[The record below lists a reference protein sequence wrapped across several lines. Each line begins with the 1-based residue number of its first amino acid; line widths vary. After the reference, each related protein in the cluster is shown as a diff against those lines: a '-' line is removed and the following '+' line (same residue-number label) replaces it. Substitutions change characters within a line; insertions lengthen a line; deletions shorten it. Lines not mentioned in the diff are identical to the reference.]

1 MLVSSWKSELFSC
14 ERIFSTENDNIFND
28 ASLQTEKF
36 EKIRKRP
43 TILTQVSGVAAD
55 NERSKLTKIL
65 SAFCLFFKHIKSR
78 VFQMNRRRVATKCQM
93 CSMILDTPLSWSINS
108 ASFGAKR
115 KVSNVRKCLKLCKTS
130 LNSDWGL
137 NGFLWHQNLFC
148 RRRRFARAK
157 HRLLPSPPV
166 EIASEKTKFI

>member
-1 MLVSSWKSELFSC
+1 MFVSSWESELFSC

-65 SAFCLFFKHIKSR
+65 SAFCLFFKHI
-78 VFQMNRRRVATKCQM
+78 
-93 CSMILDTPLSWSINS
+93 
-108 ASFGAKR
+108 
-115 KVSNVRKCLKLCKTS
+115 SNHEFSK
-130 LNSDWGL
+130 
-137 NGFLWHQNLFC
+137 
-148 RRRRFARAK
+148 
-157 HRLLPSPPV
+157 
-166 EIASEKTKFI
+166 